1 MERANLVVSG
11 CVQGVFFR
19 AHTQREAAV
28 LGLTGW
34 VRNLNDGRVEIL
46 VEGEKEKVEGL
57 ISAVREG
64 PPMSNVEAVDV
75 SWMEYRREFADFRI
89 SW

>member
-11 CVQGVFFR
+11 CVQGVFF
-19 AHTQREAAV
+19 
-28 LGLTGW
+28 
-34 VRNLNDGRVEIL
+34 L
-46 VEGEKEKVEGL
+46 VGGEKEKVEGL